1 MVGKG
6 SDTKDELGVY
16 VLTDVVDDMGIPNK
30 PDTAGRS
37 FWQKLQ
43 KLFSRI
49 HFAGGFKDT
58 HATSSSTMESPSGGQ
73 KGLFSLLAGTAAL
86 KGGRQATSPY
96 LDADKVLHLGK
107 HRLVVGVLWSHLPL
121 GTSVRETA
129 NIISIDGQIPDLYV
143 LRRKANQV
151 GFAFRDSGIA
161 HGDRVAATG
170 FSSLVEE
177 DWVGV
182 FEIEWRKSDSEISLA
197 WWLVGHRDGEII
209 EDKLIY
215 DQLDA
220 ETELNYLIDAANWT
234 RIISPKAWSIA
245 NNDNLPLKDLLSNAH
260 AARLISLNRV
270 RANVRLVV
278 PIIFLIVA
286 VVVGYMYWQ
295 HLQEQERLLREMEQR
310 QRENARLAS
319 LQTPPWV
326 GTPTASDFVRS
337 CMAAIETNLMFVPGW
352 NSGEL
357 VCDHDAGKVQLT
369 TSWTRAGGRVAWIM
383 AGAQAKSLEIELNDS
398 LNNAS
403 TFYPVDVQQRS
414 NSEDIVPLPSD
425 QIEKL
430 LRLRFD
436 TLLVDGSISQTI
448 SRSAPRDAR
457 EQGAPIWNFHSVTF
471 RTSASIDEYL
481 AILSDVP
488 AVVPERFS
496 YNATAHE
503 WGIGVRIY
511 HPPIGGVR

>member
-1 MVGKG
+1 MVGRG
-6 SDTKDELGVY
+6 SETEDELGVY
-16 VLTDVVDDMGIPNK
+16 VLTDVVDDTGISIK
-30 PDTAGRS
+30 PDTGSRS

-43 KLFSRI
+43 KLLSPIQFG
-49 HFAGGFKDT
+49 AGLKNMQ
-58 HATSSSTMESPSGGQ
+58 AAPSSSVESPNREK
-73 KGLFSLLAGTAAL
+73 KGLFRLLTGTDSL
-86 KGGRQATSPY
+86 KGENKDTSPY
-96 LDADKVLHLGK
+96 LDADKVLHFGK
-107 HRLVVGVLWSHLPL
+107 HRLVVGVLWSHLAV

-129 NIISIDGQIPDLYV
+129 SIISIDGQIPDLYV
-143 LRRKANQV
+143 LRRKVSQV

-170 FSSLVEE
+170 FSALVEE

-182 FEIEWRKSDSEISLA
+182 FEIEWRKSDNEVSVA

-220 ETELNYLIDAANWT
+220 ETELKYLIDAANWT
-234 RIISPKAWSIA
+234 RIISPKGWSVA
-245 NNDNLPLKDLLSNAH
+245 NSDASTLKDFLSNAH
-260 AARLISLNRV
+260 AARLTSLNRV
-270 RANVRLVV
+270 RANVRFVV

-326 GTPTASDFVRS
+326 GTPTASEFVRA

-383 AGAQAKSLEIELNDS
+383 AGAQAKSLEIDLNAS

-403 TFYPVDVQQRS
+403 TSYPVDVLQRS
-414 NSEDIVPLPSD
+414 NAEDIVPLASD
-425 QIEKL
+425 QIDQL